1 MPHQYSTEA
10 FHGSDQG
17 PIHKLRRGFHSR
29 GVSHGIHLP
38 SGGRHAYTR
47 VLRWTEIGAYIA
59 GALLCSLFALAQAD
73 SALGSTNAI
82 EEFAASLTP
91 PDQSLWAAGRVRDY
105 QAAQKSPMQA
115 VAVLTIPSLKL
126 EVPVFDTDDELSL
139 NRGAGLVAGMGT
151 PDSGGNVGIAGHRDG
166 FFRALKDIKVGD
178 VIEIRTRLNLHR
190 YRVTTIDIVDKD
202 DKRLLA
208 DTELPAVTLV
218 TCYPFY
224 FVGNAPQRYL
234 VAATY
239 VWPSDS

>member
-1 MPHQYSTEA
+1 VN
-10 FHGSDQG
+10 HGT
-17 PIHKLRRGFHSR
+17 HR
-29 GVSHGIHLP
+29 P
-38 SGGRHAYTR
+38 SSGARAYAR
-47 VLRWTEIGAYIA
+47 VLRWTEVGAYVA

-82 EEFAASLTP
+82 EEFTASVAP
-91 PDQSLWAAGRVRDY
+91 PDQSQWAAGRVRDY
-105 QAAQKSPMQA
+105 QAAGQSPMKA

-126 EVPVFDTDDELSL
+126 EVPVFDNDDELSL
-139 NRGAGLVAGMGT
+139 NRGAGLVAGMGN
-151 PDSGGNVGIAGHRDG
+151 PDTGGNVGIAGHRDG

-178 VIEIRTRLNLHR
+178 VIEIRTQLKLHR
-190 YRVTTIDIVDKD
+190 YQVTTIDIVDKF

-208 DTELPAVTLV
+208 DTELPGVTLV

-224 FVGNAPQRYL
+224 FVGNAPQRYI